1 MSNNELK
8 GCPFCGN
15 IYITLGRRRLKISA
29 LSIEAEKNGCDIC
42 KRISR
47 VFDGREIVYDKN

>member
-1 MSNNELK
+1 MM
-8 GCPFCGN
+8 
-15 IYITLGRRRLKISA
+15 KIEKA
-29 LSIEAEKNGCDIC
+29 LEIATNAVQTEKHTAKQDKALAIEAEKNGCDIC